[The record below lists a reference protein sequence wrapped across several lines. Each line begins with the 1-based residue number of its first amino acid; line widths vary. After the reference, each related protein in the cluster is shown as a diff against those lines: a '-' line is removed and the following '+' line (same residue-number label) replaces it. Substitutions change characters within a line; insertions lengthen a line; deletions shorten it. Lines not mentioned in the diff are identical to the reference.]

1 MPGIKEKKINW
12 DGFKDIIDRPIV
24 KKDHL
29 KPIFRGQSDYKWGLD
44 TTFERFVG
52 LDGFDSRQC
61 SFESYW
67 RILRAIKPAI
77 YSLADYR
84 PNWDWDDEEFEN
96 IAWKKFNAKN
106 LGHKPP
112 CYEFMIYVRHHSFP
126 SPLLDWTLSPYVA
139 AHFAFTDAKED
150 TEVAIYEYQES
161 THGVKAG
168 SSGTPQ
174 IILMGPYAETHERH
188 YLQQCFYT
196 ICVKDTTKEEN
207 RFIYQRHGGVDFGD
221 PIAEELYQD
230 LLTKYIIPSS
240 EREKALYDI
249 RLMNIN
255 SFSLMGNEEGLMAYL
270 AEKEFSSEKWL
281 PAPQPEEQSAK
292 SLEK

>member
-1 MPGIKEKKINW
+1 MPGIKEQEISW
-12 DGFKDIIDRPIV
+12 DGFKEIIDREIV
-24 KKDHL
+24 KKDYL
-29 KPIFRGQSDYKWGLD
+29 KPLFRGQSDHRWALE
-44 TTFERFVG
+44 TTLERFLG
-52 LDGFDSRQC
+52 SEGFDSRCC
-61 SFESYW
+61 SFENYW

-84 PNWDWDDEEFEN
+84 PNWDWDDEKFEH
-96 IAWKKFNAKN
+96 IAWEKFNAKN
-106 LGHKPP
+106 VGHTPP

-126 SPLLDWTLSPYVA
+126 TPLLDWTRSPYVA
-139 AHFAFTDAKED
+139 AHFAFNGAKED
-150 TEVAIYEYQES
+150 TDVAIYEYQES

-188 YLQQCFYT
+188 HLQQCSYT
-196 ICVKDTTKEEN
+196 LCVKDTTKKQD
-207 RFIYQRHGGVDFGD
+207 RFVYQSHEGVDFGD
-221 PIAEELYQD
+221 SIADKLYQD

-240 EREKALYDI
+240 EREKALYDL

-270 AEKEFSSEKWL
+270 AEKEFF
-281 PAPQPEEQSAK
+281 EERWIPDPKPVDK
-292 SLEK
+292 SVK